1 MRAEV
6 TSPNRSPGGGRR
18 AISALAASNSAST
31 PPGERAACSKVGQ
44 KLGQDVDSPGGENVQ
59 AVVDG
64 LVDTGVD
71 SPERR
76 RAKGGDALRGWW
88 RRAHPRPAGPGVG
101 DASEVRFAGRVIPAS
116 GIRGRGGT
124 GPGVPTGGQIPGRG
138 DDARLHLDQREARV
152 NGAQVFRVGGHNS
165 VPLLLRHQDDV
176 DVNDVPVAAS
186 SAQQADGL
194 RCHVVQRHDPHAGIR
209 EQSCDS
215 GLPRAAPPGLRH
227 DAGWHAQGQAGLQSP
242 PKKSTNPRAPALKR
256 E

>member
-1 MRAEV
+1 MHFV
-6 TSPNRSPGGGRR
+6 DGGGGLIPGQRDPGSGTPAR
-18 AISALAASNSAST
+18 CGSLAA
-31 PPGERAACSKVGQ
+31 
-44 KLGQDVDSPGGENVQ
+44 L
-59 AVVDG
+59 
-64 LVDTGVD
+64 
-71 SPERR
+71 
-76 RAKGGDALRGWW
+76 
-88 RRAHPRPAGPGVG
+88 PRPAGSG
-101 DASEVRFAGRVIPAS
+101 DG
-116 GIRGRGGT
+116 GGT

-186 SAQQADGL
+186 SAQQADGP

-209 EQSCDS
+209 EQPCDS